1 MFGKPG
7 FRNLPPRKVTP
18 PQRGA
23 NPNANRPAPASEPVR
38 SGKSKAIGF
47 AASVMIAF
55 MVVPPGLDFT
65 AHFQASGGDIFGP
78 IILLGSLLLS
88 LSIYFSNRKQCNAV
102 LKETNPFFLAL
113 IVLAT
118 VSYFWSYDPGI
129 TIHRWMRIYAF
140 VLVGLAVAVKGW
152 HRSRVQE
159 VLRNVLTMLLVGSL
173 IFGML
178 YPELAIHQ
186 EDLPEL
192 KGAWRG
198 LTTQKNTLGALSGFT
213 LILWLHALA
222 AKKNEGAK
230 AIFGAV
236 IALTCTILSRSS
248 TSLIAGLFCGGV
260 LYALIKLPR
269 AVGSLLPFI
278 VYSITS
284 LVIIFSLAVLK
295 LVPGSEALLS
305 PIVSATGK
313 DLTFSGRSAIWEIVL
328 DSINGHRWLGCGYGA
343 YWTANPDSDAYL
355 QFINRKLV
363 YPGEGHNGY
372 LDVINELGYIG
383 GFFLIAYIIYY
394 IWQSLK
400 LVKYD
405 KEQAA
410 LFIALMLFELIGNVT
425 EAHWFSA
432 AAADFPIMAIVTFA
446 LAAALQKANSA

>member
-1 MFGKPG
+1 
-7 FRNLPPRKVTP
+7 
-18 PQRGA
+18 
-23 NPNANRPAPASEPVR
+23 
-38 SGKSKAIGF
+38 
-47 AASVMIAF
+47 
-55 MVVPPGLDFT
+55 
-65 AHFQASGGDIFGP
+65 
-78 IILLGSLLLS
+78 
-88 LSIYFSNRKQCNAV
+88 
-102 LKETNPFFLAL
+102 
-113 IVLAT
+113 
-118 VSYFWSYDPGI
+118 
-129 TIHRWMRIYAF
+129 
-140 VLVGLAVAVKGW
+140 
-152 HRSRVQE
+152 
-159 VLRNVLTMLLVGSL
+159 
-173 IFGML
+173 
-178 YPELAIHQ
+178 
-186 EDLPEL
+186 
-192 KGAWRG
+192 
-198 LTTQKNTLGALSGFT
+198 
-213 LILWLHALA
+213 
-222 AKKNEGAK
+222 
-230 AIFGAV
+230 
-236 IALTCTILSRSS
+236 
-248 TSLIAGLFCGGV
+248 
-260 LYALIKLPR
+260 
-269 AVGSLLPFI
+269 
-278 VYSITS
+278 